1 MGVTLLVLS
10 VGMIPELWKA
20 WSDVLR
26 CRTDGY
32 GAQPL
37 EFSRIFGRAVSRDAP
52 QADFEQLYM
61 WNVLDICSQCIQD
74 TTSKLSSGTHAHI
87 MYLAIYIP

>member
-37 EFSRIFGRAVSRDAP
+37 EFSRNFIRVVSRDAA
-52 QADFEQLYM
+52 QAVFELFCM
-61 WNVLDICSQCIQD
+61 WNAL
-74 TTSKLSSGTHAHI
+74 
-87 MYLAIYIP
+87 

>member
-32 GAQPL
+32 GALPH
-37 EFSRIFGRAVSRDAP
+37 EISIN
-52 QADFEQLYM
+52 DF
-61 WNVLDICSQCIQD
+61 NDTAICSA
-74 TTSKLSSGTHAHI
+74 L
-87 MYLAIYIP
+87 